1 LWGEPLAAAAEQVR
15 TLRAKAAQHGR
26 NPGVSISFRPIL
38 AATEA
43 AAWDRAATI
52 LEGVKANRAGVPPRI
67 VNNDGSRRLL
77 EFAAEGDILDQRLF
91 TAIAKVT
98 GAAGNSTALVGTPD
112 QVAQAM
118 LAYYDAGATTFLI
131 RGFDPL
137 DDAVAYG
144 RDLLPIVHA
153 EVAKR
158 DREAQKT
165 RA

>member
-1 LWGEPLAAAAEQVR
+1 MWGEPLAAATEQMR
-15 TLRAKAAQHGR
+15 MLRSKAARYGR
-26 NPGVSISFRPIL
+26 DPGVSISFRPIL

-52 LEGVKANRAGVPPRI
+52 LEGVKANRAGVPPRV

-77 EFAAEGDILDQRLF
+77 DFAAEGDILDERLF

-112 QVAQAM
+112 QVAEAM

-137 DDAVAYG
+137 EDAAAYG

-158 DREAQKT
+158 DGAATKT
-165 RA
+165 TA